1 MPEKIPPYQL
11 IAEFD
16 GDRQE
21 QLKSYETS
29 LEGREVKDGDWL
41 YMQIKASDGTTLDT
55 KWFWIKG
62 TEQIDLSSVNPT
74 IDFYDLLVDKCNLQS
89 GQYLIEYCIKR
100 KPVWPNEFVRVAEI
114 SKNKSMA
121 QKWWSSGN

>member
-21 QLKSYETS
+21 QLKSHETS

-89 GQYLIEYCIKR
+89 GQYLIEYCII
-100 KPVWPNEFVRVAEI
+100 NYL
-114 SKNKSMA
+114 
-121 QKWWSSGN
+121 Q